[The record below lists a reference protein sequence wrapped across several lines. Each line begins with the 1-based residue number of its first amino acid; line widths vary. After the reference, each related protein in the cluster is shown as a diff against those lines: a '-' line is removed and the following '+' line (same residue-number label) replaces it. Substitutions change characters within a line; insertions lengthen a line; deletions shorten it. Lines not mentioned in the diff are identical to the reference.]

1 MEFIKNFIFLNLN
14 SYENFGVDFPLG
26 LFLVLLMA
34 GICLASFYLNYYKS
48 QTTAL
53 YKQLLRHGA
62 TSEEG
67 AKTLGELRLSASRTL
82 RLALSRG
89 GELASIVKRAG
100 EIKPTYEEYVEK
112 SSKRGYK
119 PEKINFEEARFY
131 IEEGKTDK
139 AKRLI
144 EHSSPALWK
153 PILLAI
159 ALAVLLVL
167 MALFLPDLL
176 ALINKAAQ

>member
-1 MEFIKNFIFLNLN
+1 MEFIRNFIFLNL
-14 SYENFGVDFPLG
+14 SQYENFGVDFPIG

-34 GICLASFYLNYYKS
+34 GICLASFYLNFYKS

-53 YKQLLRHGA
+53 YRQLLRHEA

-67 AKTLGELRLSASRTL
+67 AKTLGELRLSASRLL

-89 GELASIVKRAG
+89 GELTSIVKRLG
-100 EIKPTYEEYVEK
+100 EIKPTYEEYIEK

-119 PEKINFEEARFY
+119 PEKINFKEARFY
-131 IEEGKTDK
+131 IEEGKADK

-153 PILLAI
+153 PILLTA
-159 ALAVLLVL
+159 ALAVLLIL

-176 ALINKAAQ
+176 SLINKTVK